1 MAVSVQPTRAQR
13 SRCRRTGILRL
24 SADLTTTTPLAQSG
38 VFTRTGGAWNQQ
50 GGKLVG
56 NGGANDSFGLLQQG
70 TSVAIS
76 ADGNTIISGAPYD
89 NNDMGAVWVFNR
101 SNGVW
106 SQQGMKLVGTG
117 GSAESK
123 QGTSVALSADGN
135 MAIVGGTGD
144 NSVWTFI
151 RVNGTWSQRGSKLSE
166 SFDCFGSAA
175 ALSADGNTALVGS
188 FCEGTVGAA
197 WVFTQS
203 GGGWIQDT
211 KLVGSG
217 AIGGCLRGACR
228 RAFVR
233 RQYGAGGWVFR
244 RQFCWCCM
252 GLHAS
257 ERHLEP
263 TGRQADTGRHDRRC
277 ASIWA
282 VSGFVWRRRYR
293 FGGRPRGQQFRRGH
307 VDIHSNQRSVD
318 RTIET
323 FGQQRSGVR
332 FCGGRVG

>member
-1 MAVSVQPTRAQR
+1 MRRSEILVSMTLLWVVTTPRAIGQFLQQGAKLVGDGGISATDQGAAVAVS
-13 SRCRRTGILRL
+13 
-24 SADLTTTTPLAQSG
+24 ADGNTAVVGGPDDNDAIG
-38 VFTRTGGAWNQQ
+38 AVWVFTRTGGAWNQQ

-188 FCEGTVGAA
+188 FCEGTVERPGYSRNQAA
-197 WVFTQS
+197 DGSRTRNSWAAAPSGMPSRGLPSRFRQTAIRRWWVGISTT
-203 GGGWIQDT
+203 IL
-211 KLVGSG
+211 LVLHGSS
-217 AIGGCLRGACR
+217 R
-228 RAFVR
+228 
-233 RQYGAGGWVFR
+233 
-244 RQFCWCCM
+244 
-252 GLHAS
+252 
-257 ERHLEP
+257 E
-263 TGRQADTGRHDRRC
+263 
-277 ASIWA
+277 
-282 VSGFVWRRRYR
+282 
-293 FGGRPRGQQFRRGH
+293 
-307 VDIHSNQRSVD
+307 
-318 RTIET
+318 
-323 FGQQRSGVR
+323 
-332 FCGGRVG
+332 